1 MTETSNS
8 SKTDKALMVF
18 LRNPE
23 AGKVK
28 TRLAEGVGDQQAL
41 AAYQHMLDHTRQVA
55 EAVQAD
61 RFVFYTDWIDRSDG
75 FSDQLF
81 RKYVQCHGDLGAR
94 MEFAFSIPFKMG
106 GYKQVQIIGSDI
118 PALTAE
124 IVEAGFAAL
133 GEHDYTLGPARDGGY
148 YLLGMTRWQRH
159 LFSDM
164 PWSTDRVL
172 AETKARIEK
181 DGSTVHLLPELDD
194 VDTEADW
201 VAAGRP
207 GAL

>member
-1 MTETSNS
+1 MSESSNS

-28 TRLAEGVGDQQAL
+28 TRLAEGVGEEQAL
-41 AAYQHMLDHTRQVA
+41 AAYQHMLDHARQVA

-61 RFVFYTDWIDRSDG
+61 RFVFYTDWIDRADG
-75 FSDQLF
+75 FSDRLF

-106 GYKQVQIIGSDI
+106 GYKRVQIIGSDI